1 MKTDVLIAE
10 SFVELQQFLAT
21 TIEQSNF
28 KLSQINI
35 SDQQEWYLQDGALS
49 HHSGGF
55 FHVTGLK
62 SQSSNEEH
70 LVLFQPQNAL
80 TGLALC
86 RRNKSIYV
94 LLQARIEPGNTGIG
108 QYGPTIQ
115 STPANYQKVHRG
127 KTTSYL
133 DLFYTYNAQARP
145 IAHYMQLDLGKR
157 YFQKSKSHIYIEVPE
172 LIETKENMIWV
183 SLSIITKTLDQHNFI
198 NADLRSLIS
207 VLDWDLFLH
216 NRQMYFLSSDQNRFY
231 SALISG
237 NRLGTWELTSITTL
251 MNWKLLDEGIVDI
264 SNSGISVSLYQI
276 SCTSREVNSWVQPL
290 MKSHSQGLV
299 VLFMRSSGENMEF
312 LVSLDS
318 EYGITG
324 EQSIL
329 PSIVIYPGESSTD
342 KRPWIDGVVISEF
355 VQSDEGGRFYQHE
368 SVYQLVQTTN
378 NVATTNQYWISIH
391 TLKQLLKTSN
401 SVSFQLRCIASLIVE
416 KLNPLTFSN

>member
-1 MKTDVLIAE
+1 
-10 SFVELQQFLAT
+10 
-21 TIEQSNF
+21 
-28 KLSQINI
+28 
-35 SDQQEWYLQDGALS
+35 
-49 HHSGGF
+49 
-55 FHVTGLK
+55 
-62 SQSSNEEH
+62 
-70 LVLFQPQNAL
+70 
-80 TGLALC
+80 
-86 RRNKSIYV
+86 
-94 LLQARIEPGNTGIG
+94 
-108 QYGPTIQ
+108 
-115 STPANYQKVHRG
+115 
-127 KTTSYL
+127 
-133 DLFYTYNAQARP
+133 
-145 IAHYMQLDLGKR
+145 
-157 YFQKSKSHIYIEVPE
+157 
-172 LIETKENMIWV
+172 
-183 SLSIITKTLDQHNFI
+183 
-198 NADLRSLIS
+198 
-207 VLDWDLFLH
+207 
-216 NRQMYFLSSDQNRFY
+216 MYFLSSDQNRFY